1 MSPIEWYYAR
11 DNKQMGPVSSVELKR
26 LAAAGSIAPDD
37 LVWREGM
44 TEWAAARNVRG
55 LFDEEGSAGQGGAA
69 PASATP
75 SQAAVPTVEPAT
87 KPVEPAPAAT
97 AMPVRHAPSRHLF
110 DVMLEKF
117 RPVFGP
123 KFIETTAAVFRR
135 CGSYGLFAAVALTAV
150 FAVIAATKASPAE
163 HLIHGAIWIIVL
175 LALQY
180 VAGKFCDVVER
191 LNRETTG
198 SLTSST
204 LPDCLAML
212 FKVAGAS
219 VLLMSVASAVATSD
233 YSVILPGVAAF
244 IVGVFLSIIAMN
256 PGALNISIAP
266 ETLPGGEII
275 GVVLFLM
282 KSLLRLVP
290 VAFGVGVLCGT
301 IALVYATA
309 SLAVVGGESLND
321 SLTIAGAACRALFFS
336 AALPLAAYLLFLQ
349 VNLILNLWRSILS
362 LPGKLDKLAESKQ
375 EEGKTQ
381 A

>member
-1 MSPIEWYYAR
+1 MSQIEWYYAR

-26 LAAAGSIAPDD
+26 LATAGSIAPDD

-55 LFDEEGSAGQGGAA
+55 LFDEEGGAGQGAPTPAA
-69 PASATP
+69 P
-75 SQAAVPTVEPAT
+75 SQAAAPAVEPVS
-87 KPVEPAPAAT
+87 KPVEPAPAT

-110 DVMLEKF
+110 DVLLEKF
-117 RPVFGP
+117 RPTFGP
-123 KFIETTAAVFRR
+123 KFIETTAAFFRQ

-150 FAVIAATKASPAE
+150 FAVIAASQASPAE
-163 HLIHGAIWIIVL
+163 HLLRGAIWVVVL

-191 LNRETTG
+191 LNRETAG
-198 SLTSST
+198 SLASSV
-204 LPDCLAML
+204 LPDCLATL

-219 VLLMSVASAVATSD
+219 VLLLSIASAIATSD
-233 YSVILPGVAAF
+233 YSVILVGVAAY

-275 GVVLFLM
+275 GVVLFLA

-290 VAFGVGVLCGT
+290 VAFGAGVICGT
-301 IALVYATA
+301 LLMAMACYYLAYA
-309 SLAVVGGESLND
+309 GELGLGNEARW
-321 SLTIAGAACRALFFS
+321 LLFRS
-336 AALPLAAYLLFLQ
+336 AMLPLAAYLLFLL
-349 VNLILNLWRSILS
+349 VNLVVNLWRSILS
-362 LPGKLDKLAESKQ
+362 LPGKLDKLAEGKP
-375 EEGKTQ
+375 EEDKTQ